1 MSSSREGDSHVEAP
15 TCTQYLHQ
23 TGEHL
28 RVGGEG
34 PDEARDGVCPVEDRG
49 ACRGFEW
56 FGADIHLMGITT
68 LCDTQKILIYILVR
82 HLR

>member
-49 ACRGFEW
+49 AC
-56 FGADIHLMGITT
+56 
-68 LCDTQKILIYILVR
+68 
-82 HLR
+82 